1 MEFKGRVISKTAI
14 QLTAWVTGVAYQVGD
29 CITQTGAIYLCNTA
43 HTSGTFATDVSTKWT
58 AVAAASNTVIEK
70 FILPLTPA
78 EAKALNTTPQEIA
91 PAPGSLKTYRFIAGS
106 ERLVHNGVNFNFPA
120 DMEVYYE
127 TLGQTIVVL
136 AAPNDA
142 ADYLRRI
149 DKSGATGDP
158 MSFNDRVMLK
168 ANTGDATL
176 GDGDWTLQLLFSIDD
191 YN

>member
-1 MEFKGRVISKTAI
+1 MEFKGRLSST
-14 QLTAWVTGVAYQVGD
+14 VAVELPDWATLVRYIAGD
-29 CITQTGAIYLCNTA
+29 CVLQAGAMYLCNTS
-43 HTSGTFATDVSTKWT
+43 HTAGTFATDVTTKWT

-78 EAKALNTTPQEIA
+78 LAKALSTTPQEIA
-91 PAPGSLKTYRFIAGS
+91 PAPGTLKTYRFIAGS
-106 ERLVHNGVNFNFPA
+106 ERMVHNGVNFNFPA

-127 TLGQTIVVL
+127 TSTDTIVVMT
-136 AAPNDA
+136 APNDA
-142 ADYLRRI
+142 ADFLRRI
-149 DKSGATGDP
+149 DKGGASGDP

-168 ANTGDATL
+168 ALTGDATL